1 MFVTKGRPGAGS
13 QNRRDRTIEDT
24 ASHLGEHGSLRPFAE
39 HAQGRREAA
48 RVELKRKLR
57 ASEEALQGLIE
68 ASLQGVLIVSKECV
82 PLLANQSCARIF
94 GFGSP
99 AEIMALD
106 SIADLIA
113 SPTLARLDAFRTESL
128 DGSGTTEIHEFD
140 GVRKDGSIVRLKSMA
155 RPIDWQGQRA
165 VVLTLLEI
173 TMHEKAEAALSGRDA
188 QLRAIMNNAPAEI
201 CLKDGDGRYLYIN
214 RRYEDL
220 WGVKDEEVRG
230 KLPGDI
236 HSPEAFAEDS
246 RAHDLAVLQ
255 SERAIE
261 QEQVVLLEGSV
272 HTLHMIKFP
281 VRDADGKVSGLGA
294 IATDVTE
301 RKRAEARRTISLCR
315 DGGQRAR

>member
-1 MFVTKGRPGAGS
+1 MFVAKDRPGANS
-13 QNRRDRTIEDT
+13 RTKRDRTIEDT
-24 ASHLGEHGSLRPFAE
+24 TSPMEGHGSLRPFAE
-39 HAQGRREAA
+39 HARGRREAA
-48 RVELKRKLR
+48 QVELKRELR
-57 ASEEALQGLIE
+57 ASEETLQRLIE
-68 ASLQGVLIVSKECV
+68 ASLQGVLMVSKDCV
-82 PLLANQSCARIF
+82 PLLANQTCARIF
-94 GFGSP
+94 SFESP

-106 SIADLIA
+106 SIVDLIA
-113 SPTLARLDAFRTESL
+113 SPTLARIDAFGTESL
-128 DGSGTTEIHEFD
+128 DGSGTTEIREFD

-155 RPIDWQGQRA
+155 RAIDWQGRRA
-165 VVLTLLEI
+165 VVLTLLDI
-173 TMHEKAEAALSGRDA
+173 TGHEKAEAALSEREA
-188 QLRAIMNNAPAEI
+188 QLRAIMDNAPAEI
-201 CLKDGDGRYLYIN
+201 YLKDGDGRYLRIN

-236 HSPEAFAEDS
+236 HAPEAFAEAS

-261 QEQVVLLEGSV
+261 KEQVVLLEGSV